1 MLILLATEKP
11 FAPDAV
17 ASMEQLADESGHTL
31 EALENYKSKQ
41 ELLSAVAEAEA
52 LIVRSDIVDADVVAA
67 GKKLK
72 IIVRAGAG
80 VDNVDLAAATARNIC
95 VMNTPGQNSNAVA
108 EMVFGGMIYQSRN
121 QFDGSSGR
129 ELGGKRIGIIGF
141 GHIGRR
147 VAELAKGFDM
157 HVYVAEP
164 KPHADTFARLGIEV
178 VSIEDI
184 FKLCDYVSLHLPS
197 TEATKG
203 IVGRDLLMSMPR
215 GAMLVNAAR
224 QDLVEEGDLAAVM
237 RERTDISYVSDFAPK
252 HAELLNGSL
261 ASRVFY
267 PKKKMGAQ
275 TEEANVNAGMAAVRQ
290 IISFFENGDET
301 FRVNPLPVDR

>member
-1 MLILLATEKP
+1 MNILLATEKP

-31 EALENYKSKQ
+31 ERLEGYAGKG
-41 ELLSAVAEAEA
+41 ELLAALGEANA
-52 LIVRSDIVDADVVAA
+52 LIVRSDIVDAEVIAA

-80 VDNVDLAAATARNIC
+80 VDTIDLAAASARNIV
-95 VMNTPGQNSNAVA
+95 VMNTPGQNANAVA
-108 EMVFGGMIYQSRN
+108 EMVFGAMIYQSRN

-129 ELGGKRIGIIGF
+129 ELGGKKIGVIGF

-157 HVYVAEP
+157 RIYVAEP

-184 FKLCDYVSLHLPS
+184 FKTCDYVSLHLPS
-197 TEATKG
+197 LPETTG
-203 IVGRDLLMSMPR
+203 IVDRELLTSMPR

-224 QDLVEEGDLAAVM
+224 QDLVKEDDLAAVM
-237 RERTDISYVSDFAPK
+237 NERTDITFVSDFVPK
-252 HAELLNGSL
+252 SPALLSPQL
-261 ASRVFY
+261 AHRIFY

-290 IISFFENGDET
+290 IIAYFENGDET
-301 FRVNPLPVDR
+301 FRVN